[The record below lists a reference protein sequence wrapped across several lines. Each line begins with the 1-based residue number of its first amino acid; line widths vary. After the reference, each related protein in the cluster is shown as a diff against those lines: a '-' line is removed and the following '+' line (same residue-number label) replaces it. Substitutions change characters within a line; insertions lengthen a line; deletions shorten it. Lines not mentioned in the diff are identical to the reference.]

1 MASKAKAL
9 MPLLRRSVTTSQTK
23 ALRGGMSPPMPPHAR
38 IPAPTQN
45 LVENHDC
52 LFDDAC
58 APELA
63 LDFDCQNVST
73 GEGLLSWGL
82 AIGAYLTLF
91 NVIKYVGQPEV
102 ENPAVTREEYDDI
115 CIDLPHHEPS
125 FGK

>member
-1 MASKAKAL
+1 
-9 MPLLRRSVTTSQTK
+9 MPFRNAVYWSGSH
-23 ALRGGMSPPMPPHAR
+23 SNNHN
-38 IPAPTQN
+38 PTFFLIHFQ

-52 LFDDAC
+52 LFDDAV

-73 GEGLLSWGL
+73 GEGFLSWGL

-91 NVIKYVGQPEV
+91 NVIKYIGRPDI
-102 ENPAVTREEYDDI
+102 ENPAVGRDELDDI

-125 FGK
+125 YGQ